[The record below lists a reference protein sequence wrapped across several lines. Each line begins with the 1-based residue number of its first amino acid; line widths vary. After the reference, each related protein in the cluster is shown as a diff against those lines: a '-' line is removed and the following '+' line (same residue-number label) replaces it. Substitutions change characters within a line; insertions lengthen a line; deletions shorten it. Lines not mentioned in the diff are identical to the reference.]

1 MAKEWAKPFYNSKA
15 WKQCRKSYIQQR
27 TLIDGGLCEICHKL
41 PIYIVHHKNILTPAN
56 INDPDVTL
64 NHCMLQGVCKD
75 CHDREEGHFFDS
87 LNIPKLNCSFDENGN
102 PVDLRKL

>member
-15 WKQCRKSYIQQR
+15 WKQCRKSYIQKR

-64 NHCMLQGVCKD
+64 NHCMLQGVCKE